1 MENTPSHF
9 APLRNAKG
17 FGEVMEFLA
26 QENTAAII
34 EALRSEK
41 WARQLFPLYIGH
53 KNHIVR
59 YEIACSAQA
68 SEVEL
73 KSLMKDNEMIVRQAA
88 KQNLMARQK
97 PNPVLNFPVKK
108 EEKTPE
114 APKENQPKENKKGKK
129 KKQKQK
135 DKKNE

>member
-1 MENTPSHF
+1 
-9 APLRNAKG
+9 
-17 FGEVMEFLA
+17 
-26 QENTAAII
+26 
-34 EALRSEK
+34 
-41 WARQLFPLYIGH
+41 
-53 KNHIVR
+53 
-59 YEIACSAQA
+59 
-68 SEVEL
+68 
-73 KSLMKDNEMIVRQAA
+73 MKDNEMIVRQAA